1 MADLAVVPEGKTE
14 RERAFYVWLREQS
27 GWLPGSAKS
36 DRLLR
41 DYRLAWKAAWL
52 AASPTPPSIG
62 VTLPS
67 EELVDEMGRAMW
79 AVDDPNSPYEAH
91 YYHPMARAILQL
103 IERKTGRK
111 G

>member
-1 MADLAVVPEGKTE
+1 MADLAAVPEGWKLVPLKA
-14 RERAFYVWLREQS
+14 RAIQLREGQAA
-27 GWLPGSAKS
+27 LDCVPI
-36 DRLLR
+36 DRCEQQALQV
-41 DYRLAWKAAWL
+41 YEAML